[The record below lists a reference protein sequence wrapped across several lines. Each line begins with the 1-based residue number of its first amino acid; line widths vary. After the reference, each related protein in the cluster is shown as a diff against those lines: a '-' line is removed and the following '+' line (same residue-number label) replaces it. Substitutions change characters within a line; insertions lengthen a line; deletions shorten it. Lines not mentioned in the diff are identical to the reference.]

1 MSKSFIAL
9 LFPTDEFLYLLCL
22 AFVHWIRMLLVSRDR
37 DILGYSFSSLDEGC
51 GTFSLAFFSHFVVIV
66 PKIEG
71 YHTLCI
77 LLSFFWIIEP
87 PR

>member
-51 GTFSLAFFSHFVVIV
+51 GTFSLAFFFSFCCYCTKNRRLSYFV
-66 PKIEG
+66 
-71 YHTLCI
+71 H
-77 LLSFFWIIEP
+77 SFKLFLDN
-87 PR
+87 